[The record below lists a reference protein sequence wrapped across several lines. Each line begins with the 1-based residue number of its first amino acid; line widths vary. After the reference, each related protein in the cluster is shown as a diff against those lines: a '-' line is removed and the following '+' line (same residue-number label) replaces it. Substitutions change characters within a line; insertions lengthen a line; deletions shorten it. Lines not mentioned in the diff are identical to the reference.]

1 MLAVGVGWISVPPR
15 ANAEDGKTALPEYRT
30 WIGDFDGMQKRRQIR
45 IIVPYSKTIFFID
58 KGEQLGTAAEWG
70 DEFDKWLNKGIK
82 SELER
87 IRIAFV
93 PTPREQLLT
102 ALNDGRGDIVA
113 ANLTITPDRLQ
124 KVDFTI
130 PALKDVHEILVSG
143 PSAPEIG
150 KLEDLSGK
158 ELYIRKTSSY
168 YQHLLA
174 INDKFN
180 SQKLEPIKLTAADE
194 NLEDEDILE
203 MVNAGIL
210 PLTVVDGHVA
220 QIWTKVFKSIKI
232 RPDIVINDGGAI
244 AAAIRQN
251 SPLLKAKLDS
261 FLKEKTVQDG
271 FASWLRPAI
280 TAPIKWCAAHM
291 RLKICNDLTNSS
303 DIFGATATNTA
314 LTT

>member
-1 MLAVGVGWISVPPR
+1 MVAQFRSLSFFAVVLAVGVGWISVPSR
-15 ANAEDGKTALPEYRT
+15 ANAEDAKTALPEYRT
-30 WIGDFDGMQKRRQIR
+30 WIGDFDGMQKRRRIR

-93 PTPREQLLT
+93 PTPREKLLT

-158 ELYIRKTSSY
+158 ELYIRETSSY
-168 YQHLLA
+168 YQHLL
-174 INDKFN
+174 
-180 SQKLEPIKLTAADE
+180 
-194 NLEDEDILE
+194 
-203 MVNAGIL
+203 VG
-210 PLTVVDGHVA
+210 
-220 QIWTKVFKSIKI
+220 
-232 RPDIVINDGGAI
+232 
-244 AAAIRQN
+244 
-251 SPLLKAKLDS
+251 
-261 FLKEKTVQDG
+261 
-271 FASWLRPAI
+271 
-280 TAPIKWCAAHM
+280 
-291 RLKICNDLTNSS
+291 
-303 DIFGATATNTA
+303 
-314 LTT
+314 

>member
-1 MLAVGVGWISVPPR
+1 
-15 ANAEDGKTALPEYRT
+15 
-30 WIGDFDGMQKRRQIR
+30 MQKRRRIR

-143 PSAPEIG
+143 RP
-150 KLEDLSGK
+150 
-158 ELYIRKTSSY
+158 R
-168 YQHLLA
+168 
-174 INDKFN
+174 
-180 SQKLEPIKLTAADE
+180 QKLEGLKTFPAM
-194 NLEDEDILE
+194 N
-203 MVNAGIL
+203 
-210 PLTVVDGHVA
+210 
-220 QIWTKVFKSIKI
+220 SIFG
-232 RPDIVINDGGAI
+232 RP
-244 AAAIRQN
+244 AAITN
-251 SPLLKAKLDS
+251 
-261 FLKEKTVQDG
+261 
-271 FASWLRPAI
+271 
-280 TAPIKWCAAHM
+280 
-291 RLKICNDLTNSS
+291 ICWRSTTNSS
-303 DIFGATATNTA
+303 HRSSNRSS
-314 LTT
+314 

>member
-1 MLAVGVGWISVPPR
+1 MVAQFRSLSFFAVVLAVGVGWISVPPR

-143 PSAPEIG
+143 RP
-150 KLEDLSGK
+150 
-158 ELYIRKTSSY
+158 R
-168 YQHLLA
+168 
-174 INDKFN
+174 
-180 SQKLEPIKLTAADE
+180 QKLEGLKTFPAR
-194 NLEDEDILE
+194 N
-203 MVNAGIL
+203 
-210 PLTVVDGHVA
+210 
-220 QIWTKVFKSIKI
+220 SIFG
-232 RPDIVINDGGAI
+232 RP
-244 AAAIRQN
+244 AAITN
-251 SPLLKAKLDS
+251 
-261 FLKEKTVQDG
+261 
-271 FASWLRPAI
+271 
-280 TAPIKWCAAHM
+280 
-291 RLKICNDLTNSS
+291 ICWRSTTNSS
-303 DIFGATATNTA
+303 HRSSNRSS
-314 LTT
+314 